1 MAKVGYCYTFD
12 GIGSTINL
20 TDSSGNTVTSYSSDP
35 YGNTT
40 CTNGTSTCSS
50 TYEPIRY
57 AGGYYDKNT
66 STSETLY
73 KFGQRYYN
81 PTTSRWTQQ
90 DTLDNPLTLEG
101 WNHYDYAGDDP
112 INGVD
117 PTGQSVVICT
127 LTNPKTHKHPRGCP
141 SAFSRGGG
149 TNARLRRTRC
159 P

>member
-1 MAKVGYCYTFD
+1 MAKVGYYYTFD

-90 DTLDNPLTLEG
+90 DTLDTPLNPA
-101 WNHYDYAGDDP
+101 NANRYAYAADDP
-112 INGVD
+112 INKAD
-117 PTGQSVVICT
+117 PTGTDAFTCIASGVAGHSAHIASR
-127 LTNPKTHKHPRGCP
+127 PPRV
-141 SAFSRGGG
+141 ANRDVRGQ
-149 TNARLRRTRC
+149 
-159 P
+159 